1 MPTELQLASFS
12 RGNVGHLPVDPLDQ
26 PAGGDGVAGPLD
38 HTVHL
43 YPGLLLTVQ

>member
-1 MPTELQLASFS
+1 MPTEPQLASLS
-12 RGNVGHLPVDPLDQ
+12 RGHGGHLPVDPLGQ

-43 YPGLLLTVQ
+43 YPGLLLAVQ